1 MLIEFTVSNFKS
13 FNQPVTLSMVA
24 APLSEHQPTHIY
36 KESGYTLLKSVIIYG
51 ANASG
56 KSNLLKAIYFMRRMV
71 LSSAN
76 ETQISDKIG
85 VDRFKL
91 IDGETEKPA
100 SFEIVFLI
108 EGKRYRYGFQVTED
122 EVCAEWLFYVPSTK
136 EARLFTR
143 ESNKFSLGAR
153 FKEGSGLQDKT
164 RNNALFLSVVAQ
176 FNGEISKKIIRW
188 FSNLNI
194 ISGIDDV
201 VFHYTVKK
209 LQDPEFKKWILTYL
223 KLADIDIV
231 DIAVEPVNIELVK
244 LPAEIQR
251 LVSIQNQKETFIQAY
266 NIKTYHP
273 KYDKNHSKMSPA
285 VFDFENNESKGTQR
299 IIALAGPIW
308 DTLKNGKIL
317 FIDEFESRLHHQLS
331 VTLTKLFNSAKANCH
346 QAQFVL
352 ATHDTNLMKN
362 ELFRRDQIWFI
373 QKKQN
378 GESDLYSMVEYKES
392 SKTIRKD
399 ATYNR
404 SYLQGRFGAVPIIGD
419 FEDLF
424 GDDRGE

>member
-24 APLSEHQPTHIY
+24 APLSEHQATHVF
-36 KESGYTLLKSVIIYG
+36 KDSGYSLLKSAIIYG

-56 KSNLLKAIYFMRRMV
+56 KSNLFKALYFMRRMV

-85 VDRFKL
+85 VERFML
-91 IDGETEKPA
+91 IERETETPA
-100 SFEIVFLI
+100 AFEIIFLI

-122 EVCAEWLFYVPSTK
+122 EVRAEWLFYIPSTK
-136 EARLFTR
+136 EARLFSR
-143 ESNKFSLGAR
+143 ESNKISLGPR
-153 FKEGSGLQDKT
+153 FKEGAGLQDKT

-176 FNGEISKKIIRW
+176 FNGGISNQIIRW

-194 ISGIDDV
+194 ISEPDAAIL
-201 VFHYTVKK
+201 HYTFQK
-209 LQDPEFKKWILTYL
+209 LQNPEFKKWVLTYL

-231 DIAVEPVNIELVK
+231 DITVEKKNIEIAK
-244 LPAEIQR
+244 LPNEIQQ
-251 LVSIQNQKETFIQAY
+251 VINIQNQKMDLIQTY

-273 KYDKNHSKMSPA
+273 KYDKNNIKTSPA
-285 VFDFENNESKGTQR
+285 AFDFENNESKGTQR

-308 DTLKNGKIL
+308 DALKNGKIL
-317 FIDEFESRLHHQLS
+317 FIDEFESRLHQQLT
-331 VTLTKLFNSAKANCH
+331 VTLAKLFNSAEANCH

-378 GESDLYSMVEYKES
+378 GESELYSMVEYKAS
-392 SKTIRKD
+392 RQMIRKD
-399 ATYNR
+399 ATYHR

-424 GDDRGE
+424 GGDRGE